1 MIRILL
7 SWCFRP
13 GSDMAMENKGFIFT
27 MDAILAIIPVFIIL
41 ASVSSVSYSDSLFGQ
56 VFMPGGERVANDVLK
71 TLDLKEELTDLN
83 CTGLNNS
90 LTDYIPKDYYFDFE
104 IEYNSTPSG
113 TLSVLCNSSSGSIS
127 AAKDI
132 AAAGRITDASFF
144 EILAEFI
151 GISHLARDKTE
162 PCCQNP
168 GALGPGVGQSEYNG
182 SFFIAAGEKSLFTF
196 WVLGSQNPLATCK
209 NLDIPSWIGMDPYHN
224 TTSVKPYSRC
234 EPQCQG
240 GKGGMVALDDFV
252 DGEFVMQFGVDLVD
266 MITEDATNTVYI
278 WVEGNPKCVGDFF
291 IIRAPIDVDESD
303 ITLENVL
310 LRTWVLAKLKV
321 WPR

>member
-1 MIRILL
+1 ML

-13 GSDMAMENKGFIFT
+13 GSDGVMENKGFIFT

-41 ASVSSVSYSDSLFGQ
+41 ASISSVSYSDSLFGQ

-83 CTGLNNS
+83 CASLNNS
-90 LTDYIPKDYYFDFE
+90 LTNYIPKDYYFDFE
-104 IEYNSTPSG
+104 IEYNSTSTPG
-113 TLSVLCNSSSGSIS
+113 TSILCNSSSGDMST
-127 AAKDI
+127 AKDI
-132 AAAGRITDASFF
+132 AAARRITDASFF
-144 EILAEFI
+144 DILAEFI
-151 GISHLARDKTE
+151 GLSHFARDKTE

-168 GALGPGVGQSEYNG
+168 GSLGPGVGQAEYNG
-182 SFFIAAGEKSLFTF
+182 SFHIAAGEKALYTF
-196 WVLGSQNPLATCK
+196 WILGALNPLATCK
-209 NLDIPSWIGMDPYHN
+209 NEKVPGWIGIDPYHN
-224 TTSVKPYSRC
+224 TTDPKGFNRC
-234 EPQCQG
+234 EPKCAS
-240 GKGGMVALDDFV
+240 KGGMESLGDLPFVCQIGGIIGSCITDDI
-252 DGEFVMQFGVDLVD
+252 L
-266 MITEDATNTVYI
+266 TEDATNVAYI

-310 LRTWVLAKLKV
+310 LRTWVLAKLEV

>member
-1 MIRILL
+1 
-7 SWCFRP
+7 
-13 GSDMAMENKGFIFT
+13 MENKGFIFT

-71 TLDLKEELTDLN
+71 TLDLKEELTGLN
-83 CTGLNNS
+83 CTGLNTS
-90 LTDYIPKDYYFDFE
+90 LTNYIPPDYHFDFE
-104 IEYNSTPSG
+104 ISYNSTPTG
-113 TLSVLCNSSSGSIS
+113 TKSLLCNSSSGSIS

-132 AAAGRITDASFF
+132 AAARRITDASFF
-144 EILAEFI
+144 KILEEFL
-151 GISHLARDKTE
+151 GLSHFARDKTQ

-182 SFFIAAGEKSLFTF
+182 SFFITAGEKSLFTF
-196 WVLGSQNPLATCK
+196 WILGVPNPLGTCK
-209 NLDIPSWIGMDPYHN
+209 NEKVPSWIGMDPYHN
-224 TTSVKPYSRC
+224 TTSVKSYSRC
-234 EPQCQG
+234 APKCTG
-240 GKGGMVALDDFV
+240 GKGGMESMEDLS
-252 DGEFVMQFGVDLVD
+252 DGAFVMQFGVDLVD
-266 MITEDATNTVYI
+266 MITEDATNVVYV

-291 IIRAPIDVDESD
+291 IIRAPLDVDSSD

-310 LRTWVLAKLKV
+310 LRTWVLAKLEV